1 MQQPSVVSL
10 CSTTNFT
17 VSRVRVNLREVDNS
31 IRVTDTT
38 EDGLVEVT
46 PSLLNNLHTDHS
58 RTVKGFRSTI
68 RATRSAGGEINR
80 IKGPTRPAATIAARG
95 WPVMESH
102 LRPEAGSALVTATVP
117 CHGGPPA
124 P

>member
-46 PSLLNNLHTDHS
+46 PSLLDNLHTDHG
-58 RTVKGFRSTI
+58 RTVKGFRSTV
-68 RATRSAGGEINR
+68 RATPSAGGGNQR
-80 IKGPTRPAATIAARG
+80 NHGHTK
-95 WPVMESH
+95 
-102 LRPEAGSALVTATVP
+102 AGSNHSGKWMTVIEVYL
-117 CHGGPPA
+117 GSGSR
-124 P
+124 

>member
-68 RATRSAGGEINR
+68 RATRSAGGGNQR
-80 IKGPTRPAATIAARG
+80 NHGHTK
-95 WPVMESH
+95 
-102 LRPEAGSALVTATVP
+102 AGSNHSGKGQIGRAS
-117 CHGGPPA
+117 CRERG
-124 P
+124 